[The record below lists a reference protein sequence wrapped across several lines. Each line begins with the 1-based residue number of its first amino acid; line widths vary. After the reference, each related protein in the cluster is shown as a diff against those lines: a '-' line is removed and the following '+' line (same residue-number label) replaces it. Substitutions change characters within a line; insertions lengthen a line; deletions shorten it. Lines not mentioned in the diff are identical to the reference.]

1 MGFGLPQFFFDFWGK
16 NLWKSVDNIRLIV
29 YNNRCKGEYEYVG
42 IRVQEQEFE
51 LGEITHKS
59 HNWGYNDNYE
69 TVDFGEELDGICCT
83 RLEEAEKSE
92 YFGDHI
98 AVICGNHATF
108 GEDDGEIIIED
119 PVVVKIIR

>member
-1 MGFGLPQFFFDFWGK
+1 MKKELANEIKAVAHEMGLDAW
-16 NLWKSVDNIRLIV
+16 DR
-29 YNNRCKGEYEYVG
+29 EYEYVG

>member
-1 MGFGLPQFFFDFWGK
+1 MEIPENDEEDMKMKKELANEIKAVAHEMGLDAW
-16 NLWKSVDNIRLIV
+16 DR
-29 YNNRCKGEYEYVG
+29 EYEYVG